1 LALWTERSQEASLG
15 QPLEAFRPGLTPP
28 TQFLH
33 KLQAQIPGRRFRA
46 AARFAIWKAMKFTR
60 LKLHGFKS
68 FSDLT
73 ELHLEPGLTGVV
85 GPNGCGKSNLVE
97 ALRWVMG
104 ESSYK
109 AMRANGMDDVI
120 FNGSGNRPQRNSA
133 EVTLVLEN
141 FDRTA
146 PAALNT
152 ADVLEVTR
160 RIEREEGSVYR
171 VNGKEVRARDVQLL
185 FADASTGAHSPAL
198 VRQGQIGELIAAK
211 PTQRRA
217 LLEEAAGISGLHSRR
232 HEAEL
237 RLKGAEQNLER
248 VEDVINQVTQQLEQL
263 KRQARLATRYRGLS
277 GEIRKAEATL
287 FHIRWVAARAA
298 EKETEADQGRL
309 INELAEAQHVELEAQ
324 KTVILADQAVQPLRD
339 KEAAAGA
346 ALQRLTIIA
355 EQLAEE
361 ARRAEARRQ
370 ELTQRIEQTE
380 ADGSRERA
388 LLGESDEALKVAA
401 EERVR
406 LEAEAAGEEAAFAA
420 AKQAAEDAQAAVRAA
435 ETEARMA
442 SEVEAQVRARRA
454 QARRGAEDAA
464 TRIARLRQQVA
475 DVQRDTDNV
484 VAQLEADDGV
494 TAKRAALEAA
504 QALSAEAEAAAVTAE
519 EATRQAQAALDAA
532 RPKLQE
538 VETALN
544 RLDSEA
550 QTLNRILNGGAKGL
564 WAAIADE
571 LKVDAGYEMALGAA
585 LGDDLEA
592 SSDAG
597 APLHWAGPID
607 GSGDPQLPGGA
618 APLSLHVSGS
628 ALLKR
633 RLDQIGLVEKADGA
647 RLQPELKPGQRLV
660 SKSGD
665 LWRWDGFVA
674 AAEAPTAAAQRL
686 AQRNRLAELDAELA
700 EARASRNSL
709 KADAANLAETLEQH
723 RRSERDKRD
732 AWRNA
737 QRDIAAAQQDLD
749 KATRAIS
756 ELATRQSAL
765 EEARVRLNSSLNEA
779 EAIEAD
785 AKRALE
791 EAGDEAEAA
800 ALSQGKRAHLDEA
813 RGTADQARL
822 RLGQFETAAQL
833 RLGRL
838 SQIATDTANWSRRRQ
853 GAEAQVTTLETRLND
868 LKGQL
873 DALNNAPSGFE
884 ERQAA
889 IDAQI
894 ATAREAHA
902 AASDVLGQA
911 QSTYRDADKAQRLA
925 AEALS
930 GFREHLARVEER
942 LKGLIA
948 QRHQIERQ
956 VQETLDIQAADTA
969 FAAGIKPQDALPEEE
984 PTERKV
990 ERLKA
995 ERERLGGVN
1004 LAAEQESVEVQEKL
1018 DVMVKDRDDLV
1029 AAIAKLRSGI
1039 QSLNREG
1046 RVRLAE
1052 AFDKVN
1058 AHFQQLF
1065 TTLFGGGTAE
1075 LQFIESDDPLEA
1087 GLEIIARPPGKK
1099 PSSISLLS
1107 GGEQALTAMSLIFAV
1122 FLTNPAPIC
1131 VLDEIDAPL
1140 DDANVERFCTLLDS
1154 MAKRTETRFV
1164 TITHNPITMARM
1176 DRLFGVTMYERGV
1189 SQLVSVDLT
1198 GALQVREAAVAV

>member
-1 LALWTERSQEASLG
+1 
-15 QPLEAFRPGLTPP
+15 
-28 TQFLH
+28 
-33 KLQAQIPGRRFRA
+33 
-46 AARFAIWKAMKFTR
+46 MKFTR

-109 AMRANGMDDVI
+109 AMRASGMDDVI
-120 FNGSGNRPQRNSA
+120 FSGSGNRPARNTA
-133 EVTLVLEN
+133 EVTLVLDN
-141 FDRTA
+141 TDRTA
-146 PAALNT
+146 PAVLNN
-152 ADVLEVTR
+152 ADLLEVTR

-248 VEDVINQVTQQLEQL
+248 VDDVIAQVTQQLEQL
-263 KRQARLATRYRGLS
+263 KKQARLATRYRGLS

-287 FHIRWVAARAA
+287 FHIRWIAARAA
-298 EKETEADQGRL
+298 EKETEGEQGRL
-309 INELAEAQHVELEAQ
+309 INELADAQHVELEAQ
-324 KTVILADQAVQPLRD
+324 KVVMLADQAVQPLRD

-346 ALQRLTIIA
+346 ALQRLTILA

-361 ARRAEARRQ
+361 ARRAEARRA
-370 ELTQRIEQTE
+370 ELSERIRQTE

-388 LLGESDEALKVAA
+388 LLEESDEALKTAA
-401 EERVR
+401 DERAR
-406 LEAEAAGEEAAFAA
+406 LEAEAANEAEAFAA
-420 AKQAAEDAQAAVRAA
+420 AKAGAEAAQNAVRAA
-435 ETEARMA
+435 EAEARIA
-442 SEVEAQVRARRA
+442 ADIEAQVKARRA
-454 QARRGAEDAA
+454 QAKRGMDDAA
-464 TRIARLRQQVA
+464 GRIVRLKQQIA
-475 DVQRDTDNV
+475 DVMRDADG
-484 VAQLEADDGV
+484 VAQQLEADDGV
-494 TAKRAALEAA
+494 TAKSGSLEAA
-504 QALSAEAEAAAVTAE
+504 QALSAQAEAAAVAAE
-519 EATRQAQAALDAA
+519 EATRQAQATLDAA
-532 RPKLQE
+532 RPRLQE
-538 VETALN
+538 AEALVN
-544 RLDSEA
+544 RLDAEA
-550 QTLNRILNGGAKGL
+550 QTLSRVLNGGTKGL
-564 WAAIADE
+564 WSAIADE
-571 LKVDAGYEMALGAA
+571 LKVDIGFETALGAA

-597 APLHWAGPID
+597 APLHWAGPIPAD
-607 GSGDPQLPGGA
+607 GDPSLPQGTT
-618 APLSLHVSGS
+618 PLSAHVSGS
-628 ALLKR
+628 ELLRR
-633 RLDQIGLVEKADGA
+633 RLDQIGLVDKADGS
-647 RLQPELKPGQRLV
+647 RLQARLKPGQRLV
-660 SKSGD
+660 SEAGD
-665 LWRWDGFVA
+665 LWRWDGFVS
-674 AAEAPTAAAQRL
+674 AAEAPSAAAQRL
-686 AQRNRLAELDAELA
+686 AQRNRLAELDAELG
-700 EARASRNSL
+700 EARSARNSL
-709 KADAANLAETLEQH
+709 KADAAALSEALEQA
-723 RRSERDKRD
+723 RRTERDQRE
-732 AWRNA
+732 AYRLA
-737 QRDIAAAQQDLD
+737 QREIAGAQQALD
-749 KATRAIS
+749 QATRAVS

-765 EEARVRLNSSLNEA
+765 EEARVRLASSLSEA
-779 EAIEAD
+779 EGIEAD

-791 EAGDEAEAA
+791 EAGDEDEAA
-800 ALSQGKRAHLDEA
+800 ALSQTKRTRLDET
-813 RGTADQARL
+813 RGEADQARL
-822 RLGQFETAAQL
+822 KLGQFETAAQI

-838 SQIATDTANWSRRRQ
+838 SQIATDTQNWARRRQ
-853 GAEAQVTTLETRLND
+853 GAEAQVTTLDKRLAD
-868 LKGQL
+868 LSAQLEELNKAPEGFAQRQEAL
-873 DALNNAPSGFE
+873 DAE
-884 ERQAA
+884 
-889 IDAQI
+889 I
-894 ATAREAHA
+894 ATARTAHG
-902 AASDVLGQA
+902 AASDALAEA
-911 QSTYRDADKAQRLA
+911 QGKFREADKAQRLA

-956 VQETLDIQAADTA
+956 VQETLDIEASETA
-969 FAAGIKPQDALPEEE
+969 QAAGIRPQDTLPEEE
-984 PTERKV
+984 NIERKV

-1018 DVMVKDRDDLV
+1018 DVMVKDRDDLIS
-1029 AAIAKLRSGI
+1029 AIAKLRAGI

-1052 AFDKVN
+1052 AFEKVN

-1087 GLEIIARPPGKK
+1087 GLEIIAKPPGKK

-1140 DDANVERFCTLLDS
+1140 DDANVERFCTLLNS
-1154 MAKRTETRFV
+1154 MTERTETRFV
-1164 TITHNPITMARM
+1164 VITHNPITMARM

-1198 GALQVREAAVAV
+1198 GAMQVREAVVA